1 MQTVSSSDSCSEA
14 IIRVSPVCMYPC
26 KLPACEDSKVPL
38 LCFSF
43 GVQTYIHSMP
53 VYEAPNNNT
62 TNSLNTAGPIVQLD
76 LMRGHAK
83 IQCMEPLETCRM
95 NQTTQYLHNNV
106 KTPCLMNT
114 YDWRHTISSSEH
126 QVHQHCM
133 KYQSLTQTEECL
145 EPWSLT
151 QLREYSQLDSGYIC
165 MQLRTSAWTICMRRM
180 VMTIHT
186 CTTEQA

>member
-106 KTPCLMNT
+106 KTPCLMNIYMT
-114 YDWRHTISSSEH
+114 EGIPCTQYPQQNTRFTSTVWSTSP
-126 QVHQHCM
+126 QHRQ
-133 KYQSLTQTEECL
+133 KNA
-145 EPWSLT
+145 WSH
-151 QLREYSQLDSGYIC
+151 GP
-165 MQLRTSAWTICMRRM
+165 
-180 VMTIHT
+180 
-186 CTTEQA
+186 

>member
-62 TNSLNTAGPIVQLD
+62 TNSLNTAGPSAAGSDERACQNPVYGAPRD
-76 LMRGHAK
+76 L
-83 IQCMEPLETCRM
+83 QDES
-95 NQTTQYLHNNV
+95 NN
-106 KTPCLMNT
+106 
-114 YDWRHTISSSEH
+114 TI
-126 QVHQHCM
+126 
-133 KYQSLTQTEECL
+133 
-145 EPWSLT
+145 P
-151 QLREYSQLDSGYIC
+151 
-165 MQLRTSAWTICMRRM
+165 A
-180 VMTIHT
+180 
-186 CTTEQA
+186 